1 MSSAPFRKNLFPS
14 KVVRSAR
21 PTSVPIKKQSM
32 SSFVVVAVVVVVV
45 LFSELA
51 NDFTLLMDLA
61 PS

>member
-1 MSSAPFRKNLFPS
+1 MFPS
-14 KVVRSAR
+14 EVVRSAR
-21 PTSVPIKKQSM
+21 PTTSVPIKKQSM
-32 SSFVVVAVVVVVV
+32 SSFVVVVFVVVAVAV